1 MATIS
6 GKTEEKIFQIKS
18 WGGLNENP
26 DGDTKLKLGE
36 AAVMRNFRVT
46 RDGNLQRRPG
56 SALVKG
62 LMRAY
67 TMDTSPVASVVR
79 QDTGASSRLT
89 MYPSASVTDDGFV
102 QVSGTGVVVS
112 YENADE
118 YEGYYWKY
126 DENYIYQ
133 LSGCMRDEAN
143 NGYIWFMKRVRA
155 MPTTAEQPVKGL
167 WCGFIKGEEQ
177 LVGACDGKLW
187 KLHNGAEFCKVEIG
201 SIDTENDVFMFGYSE
216 ILYLMN
222 GKKYMQWDGET
233 LKEVEGYRP
242 LVSVAVA
249 PTGGGTLLEEVNKLN
264 GLRRCQFSPDG
275 AAKVFTLPEKDIQSV
290 DYVKDLAKDETV
302 PTSSYTANLTAGTVT
317 FTTPPV
323 KGISTLEIG
332 WTAKKNSRDKVEA
345 MRFSETFNG
354 ATDNRVFIYG
364 DRSNQAFYSGL
375 DEDGNP
381 RADYFPDMNV
391 LKVGDANTPITAL
404 IRHYSRLLVYKTSSV
419 YSVQYGVTSLADG
432 TTKAMFYTIPVN
444 RAIGNAAMG
453 QVRLVLNSPF
463 SLFGH
468 DLYEWR
474 NNGSYASNLSVDER
488 QAKRL
493 SDRITATP
501 DSFTPEQCYCWDD
514 NDGQEYYIC
523 FGEKALVYNYA
534 VDAWYLYD
542 SFPVSCMVNFQG
554 GLFYGTKDGKFSELS
569 YRHRTDFGHPI
580 QSYWE
585 SGSIDMDKDFM
596 RKYSAMLW
604 VGIKPEEHGE
614 VLVTVQTDKK
624 STYAQKVVSSS
635 LSTFTHADFSRWSF
649 NTNRKPH
656 MARLKIK
663 AKKFVFYKLIFQ
675 TQATDSTVTVLS
687 ADLRVRYTGYTR

>member
-6 GKTEEKIFQIKS
+6 GNTEEKIFQIKS

-56 SALVKG
+56 SALIKG

-67 TMDTSPVASVVR
+67 TMDTDATGQVIR
-79 QDTGASSRLT
+79 RDDGASGQLIMFPT
-89 MYPSASVTDDGFV
+89 ASATNDGFI
-102 QVSGTGVVVS
+102 QVSGESVVVS
-112 YENADE
+112 YGNSGE
-118 YEGYYWKY
+118 YAGYYWKY
-126 DENYIYQ
+126 NEDYTYQ
-133 LSGCMRDEAN
+133 LVQCTKDEEN
-143 NGYIWFMKRVRA
+143 DCYLWTMKRVKA
-155 MPTTAEQPVKGL
+155 KATTAEKPVKGL
-167 WCGFIKGEEQ
+167 WCGFIKGKEQ

-275 AAKVFTLPEKDIQSV
+275 TAKTFTLPEKDIQSV
-290 DYVKDLAKDETV
+290 DYVKNLAKDETV
-302 PTSSYTANLTAGTVT
+302 STSSYTANTTAGTVT
-317 FTTPPV
+317 FTTAPA

-375 DEDGNP
+375 DYDGNP

-432 TTKAMFYTIPVN
+432 STKAMFYTIPVN

-488 QAKRL
+488 QANRM
-493 SDRITATP
+493 SDRITATL

-554 GLFYGTKDGKFSELS
+554 ALFYGTKDGKLAELS

-580 QSYWE
+580 KSYWE
-585 SGSIDMDKDFM
+585 SGSIDMGKDFM

-614 VLVTVQTDKK
+614 VWVTVQTDKK

-663 AKKFVFYKLIFQ
+663 AKKFVFYKLLFE